1 MPATGI
7 PATMA
12 ASQPMLKPA
21 RVDTTRE
28 LILSLFPPEVHK
40 NASLQHLADLV
51 ETFTRAGT
59 RRARLDALVDLY
71 AWLRGRDTRLPD
83 LKTFAIFP
91 ALNTPEWRRE
101 RVWLAILQTSAEIRD
116 RYLAGI
122 ASILEET
129 DGVSLFAESGMPS
142 DRGLLPEAFDR
153 LFSTLLPAPREETEL
168 AKLFLRLFPTQT
180 EVERF
185 FTLPAEQLNQI
196 IPLIAPVEIPEAW
209 DNPVASLL
217 DAFCLLGARVQG
229 LGLSEKLRT
238 RSNPCP
244 VQQSPFYRLTRAG
257 DVLVDAL
264 RKREGAAS
272 AAQAWKAVVND
283 CRAEMAAI
291 VAHLDARGVNL
302 DIVYAL
308 DVIEK
313 SLARMELISG
323 TLLAQPGPPKLL
335 TALRLMKDVIR
346 GRLNDRSLWSL
357 AHNSFRLLAR
367 QIVEWAGKTGEH
379 YISSNREE
387 YAQMWKAALGGG
399 LLTVGT
405 AAIKLMVTHRGL
417 PPFVE
422 GFLAG
427 LNYAVSFVLMQN
439 FHLALATK
447 QPSMTGATLA
457 HIIQDCRDTSRID
470 ELMTYVQR
478 IFRTQLAAALGNILA
493 VGAGAVVFS
502 ILWKLAVG
510 EPFLPV
516 ETADYAVKSLNPLHS
531 GTIFF
536 AALTG
541 VILWLP
547 SLAGGWIENWAV
559 YHQLPRAIAEHRW
572 GAAVKPETLLRV
584 SDSFSKN
591 IAGWGGSIVLGFMLG
606 MTPVVGHFFGL
617 PLDVRHVTLSTGTM
631 ALGIASRGPEVLGR
645 GALLMAGLGIAVTFV
660 LNLSVSFY
668 LALRLALR
676 AQDVS
681 PSDHLDILRNLWR
694 QFRADPRVFF
704 FPPAQDSPAAPEP
717 TH

>member
-367 QIVEWAGKTGEH
+367 KIVEWAGKTGEH

-427 LNYAVSFVLMQN
+427 LNYAVSFVLMHI

-447 QPSMTGATLA
+447 QPSMTGAALA
-457 HIIQDCRDTSRID
+457 RIIHDSGDASNSN
-470 ELMTYVQR
+470 ELIAYVQR
-478 IFRTQLAAALGNILA
+478 IVRSQLAAALGNILA
-493 VGAGAVVFS
+493 VGAGS
-502 ILWKLAVG
+502 IIFIFAWRAIFRHS
-510 EPFLPV
+510 FLSE
-516 ETADYAVKSLNPLHS
+516 ETAWYNVRALDPIHS
-531 GTIFF
+531 GTIFY
-536 AALTG
+536 AMLTG
-541 VILWLP
+541 LILWLS

-559 YHQLPRAIAEHRW
+559 YHQLPRAIAEHRL
-572 GAAVKPETLLRV
+572 GESLDPEKLARIA
-584 SDSFSKN
+584 DSFSRN
-591 IAGWGGSIVLGFMLG
+591 IAGWSGSIALGFMLG
-606 MTPVVGHFFGL
+606 MTPMIGHFFGL
-617 PLDVRHVTLSTGTM
+617 PLDVRHVTLSSGTL
-631 ALGIASRGPEVLGR
+631 ALGVASLGPGTVGAEALVLASLGIAF
-645 GALLMAGLGIAVTFV
+645 TFV
-660 LNLSVSFY
+660 MNLGVSFY
-668 LALRLALR
+668 LAL
-676 AQDVS
+676 
-681 PSDHLDILRNLWR
+681 
-694 QFRADPRVFF
+694 
-704 FPPAQDSPAAPEP
+704 
-717 TH
+717 

>member
-1 MPATGI
+1 
-7 PATMA
+7 MA
-12 ASQPMLKPA
+12 ASQPIITRA
-21 RVDTTRE
+21 SGVDSTRD
-28 LILSLFPPEVHK
+28 LLLALFPPELQK
-40 NASLQHLADLV
+40 NPSLQHLADRV
-51 ETFTRAGT
+51 ETFARAGT
-59 RRARLDALVDLY
+59 RRTRLDALVNLT
-71 AWLRGRDTRLPD
+71 AWLRTRDTH
-83 LKTFAIFP
+83 IP
-91 ALNTPEWRRE
+91 ALNRESLPSALACSEWRRE
-101 RVWLAILQTSAEIRD
+101 GVWLSVLQSSAEIRD
-116 RYLAGI
+116 RYFAGI
-122 ASILEET
+122 AAILDET
-129 DGVSLFAESGMPS
+129 DGISLFAESGMPS

-153 LFSTLLPAPREETEL
+153 LFNNLLPAPREEAEL
-168 AKLFLRLFPTQT
+168 AKLFLRLFPTQK
-180 EVERF
+180 EVDRF
-185 FTLPAEQLNQI
+185 FSLPPDVLNFVVS
-196 IPLIAPVEIPEAW
+196 LIAPVDIPEAW
-209 DNPVASLL
+209 DVPVASLL

-229 LGLSEKLRT
+229 LGLSEKLRV

-244 VQQSPFYRLTRAG
+244 VQHSPFYRLTRAG
-257 DVLVDAL
+257 DVLVEAL
-264 RKREGAAS
+264 RKKDATAS
-272 AAQAWKAVVND
+272 SAQAWKAVVAE
-283 CRAEMAAI
+283 CRAEMSAI

-313 SLARMELISG
+313 SLSRMELISG
-323 TLLAQPGPPKLL
+323 TLLSHTGPPRLL
-335 TALRLMKDVIR
+335 TALRLTKDVIR
-346 GRLNDRSLWSL
+346 GRLNDRSLRSL

-367 QIVEWAGKTGEH
+367 KIVEWAGKTGEH
-379 YISSNREE
+379 YISSNRAE

-417 PPFVE
+417 PPFIE

-427 LNYAVSFVLMQN
+427 LNYAISFVLLQN

-457 HIIQDCRDTSRID
+457 RIIHNCKDTSKID
-470 ELMTYVQR
+470 ELIGYVQR

-493 VGAGAVVFS
+493 VGAGAIVFS
-502 ILWKLAVG
+502 ILWKFAAG
-510 EPFLPV
+510 TPFLSA
-516 ETADYAVKSLNPLHS
+516 ETGDYAVKSLNPLHS
-531 GTIFF
+531 GTILF

-541 VILWLP
+541 VILWVS
-547 SLAGGWIENWAV
+547 SLAGGWIENWAI

-572 GAAVKPETLLRV
+572 GAALKPETLLRF

-631 ALGIASRGPEVLGR
+631 ALGIASRGPEILGR
-645 GALLMAGLGIAVTFV
+645 GALLWAGLGIAVTFV

-681 PSDHLDILRNLWR
+681 SRDHLEILRNLWR
-694 QFRADPRVFF
+694 QFCATPRDFF
-704 FPPAQDSPAAPEP
+704 FPPPQNSPAETQPS
-717 TH
+717 H

>member
-1 MPATGI
+1 
-7 PATMA
+7 MA
-12 ASQPMLKPA
+12 ATQPMMKTSGE
-21 RVDTTRE
+21 DSTTRE
-28 LILSLFPPEVHK
+28 LVLSLFSPELQK
-40 NASLQHLADLV
+40 NRSLQALADRV

-59 RRARLDALVDLY
+59 RRARLDALVELY
-71 AWLRGRDTRLPD
+71 DWIRARDTSIPSLSNEPAFPD
-83 LKTFAIFP
+83 LNKSD
-91 ALNTPEWRRE
+91 WRRE
-101 RVWLAILQTSAEIRD
+101 RVWLSILQASAEIRD
-116 RYLAGI
+116 RYLAGV
-122 ASILEET
+122 AAILEET
-129 DGVSLFAESGMPS
+129 DGISLFAESGLPS
-142 DRGLLPEAFDR
+142 DRGLLPEAVDR
-153 LFSTLLPAPREETEL
+153 LFSNLLPAPREETEL
-168 AKLFLRLFPTQT
+168 AKLFLRLFPTQA

-185 FTLPAEQLNQI
+185 FSVPADQLNATI
-196 IPLIAPVEIPEAW
+196 SLLTPIEIPEAW
-209 DNPVASLL
+209 EKPVASLL
-217 DAFCLLGARVQG
+217 EAFCLLGARVQG
-229 LGLSEKLRT
+229 LGLSEKLRV

-257 DVLVDAL
+257 DVLVESL
-264 RKREGAAS
+264 REKNGTAA
-272 AAQAWKAVVND
+272 AAQAWKAVVAE
-283 CRAEMAAI
+283 CRAEMSAI

-335 TALRLMKDVIR
+335 TALRLTKDVIR
-346 GRLNDRSLWSL
+346 GRINDRSLWSL
-357 AHNSFRLLAR
+357 VHNSFRLLAR
-367 QIVEWAGKTGEH
+367 KIVEWAGRTGEH

-387 YAQMWKAALGGG
+387 YIQMWKAALGGG

-405 AAIKLMVTHRGL
+405 AAIKLMVTHRDL

-457 HIIQDCRDTSRID
+457 KIIKDCRDTSKVD
-470 ELMTYVQR
+470 ELITYVQR
-478 IFRTQLAAALGNILA
+478 IFRTQLAAALGNIIA
-493 VGAGAVVFS
+493 VGCGAVVFS
-502 ILWKLAVG
+502 IVWRLLVG
-510 EPFLPV
+510 SPFLSA
-516 ETADYAVKSLNPLHS
+516 ETADYAVKSLNPLRS

-541 VILWLP
+541 LILWLS

-572 GAAVKPETLLRV
+572 GAFLKPETLLRF
-584 SDSFSKN
+584 SDSFAKN

-606 MTPVVGHFFGL
+606 MTPTFGHFFGL
-617 PLDVRHVTLSTGTM
+617 PLDVRHVTLSTGTV

-645 GALLMAGLGIAVTFV
+645 GALLMAAFGIAVTFV

-681 PSDHLDILRNLWR
+681 PSDHLEILRNLWR
-694 QFRADPRVFF
+694 NFHARPRDFF
-704 FPPAQDSPAAPEP
+704 FPPAADPASPEIPQQP
-717 TH
+717 VH

>member
-1 MPATGI
+1 MKTR
-7 PATMA
+7 
-12 ASQPMLKPA
+12 AS
-21 RVDTTRE
+21 RVDSTRN
-28 LILSLFPPEVHK
+28 LVLSLFPPRAQK
-40 NASLQHLADLV
+40 NPLLQQFADLV

-59 RRARLDALVDLY
+59 RRARVDALVKLT
-71 AWLRGRDTRLPD
+71 AWLRTRDARIPTFKSEPLP
-83 LKTFAIFP
+83 P
-91 ALNTPEWRRE
+91 ALACSAWRRE
-101 RVWLAILQTSAEIRD
+101 GVWLSVLRSSDEIRD
-116 RYLAGI
+116 RYYAGI
-122 ASILEET
+122 ASILDET
-129 DGVSLFAESGMPS
+129 DGISLFAESGMPS

-153 LFSTLLPAPREETEL
+153 LFNNILPAPREEAEL
-168 AKLFLRLFPTQT
+168 AKLFLQLFPTQK
-180 EVERF
+180 EVDRF
-185 FTLPAEQLNQI
+185 FSLPPDALNYVVS
-196 IPLIAPVEIPEAW
+196 LIAPVNIPEAW
-209 DNPVASLL
+209 DVPVASLL

-229 LGLSEKLRT
+229 LGLSEKLRL
-238 RSNPCP
+238 RSNPCA
-244 VQQSPFYRLTRAG
+244 VQQSPFYLLTRAG
-257 DVLVDAL
+257 DDLVEAL
-264 RKREGAAS
+264 RKKDGAAA
-272 AAQAWKAVVND
+272 AAQAWKAVVAE
-283 CRAEMAAI
+283 CRAEMSAI

-313 SLARMELISG
+313 SLSRMELISG
-323 TLLAQPGPPKLL
+323 TLLSQPGPSQLL

-346 GRLNDRSLWSL
+346 GRLNDRSLLSL

-367 QIVEWAGKTGEH
+367 KIVEWAGKTGEH
-379 YISSNREE
+379 YISSNRAE

-417 PPFVE
+417 PPFIE

-427 LNYAVSFVLMQN
+427 LNYAISFVLMQN

-457 HIIQDCRDTSRID
+457 RIIHNCRDTSKVD
-470 ELMTYVQR
+470 ELIAYVQR
-478 IFRTQLAAALGNILA
+478 IFRTQLAAALGNIIA

-510 EPFLPV
+510 RSFLSA
-516 ETADYAVKSLNPLHS
+516 ETSDYAVKSLNPLRS
-531 GTIFF
+531 GTILF

-541 VILWLP
+541 VILWLS
-547 SLAGGWIENWAV
+547 SLAGGWIENWAI
-559 YHQLPRAIAEHRW
+559 YHQLPRAIAEHGW
-572 GAAVKPETLLRV
+572 GAKLKPETLLRF

-606 MTPVVGHFFGL
+606 MTPVVGHFFGV

-631 ALGIASRGPEVLGR
+631 ALGIASRGPEILGR
-645 GALLMAGLGIAVTFV
+645 GALIWASLGIAVTFV

-681 PSDHLDILRNLWR
+681 RRDHLEILRNLWR
-694 QFRADPRVFF
+694 QFRATPRDFF
-704 FPPAQDSPAAPEP
+704 FPPAQAPPAQTQPS
-717 TH
+717 H

>member
-1 MPATGI
+1 
-7 PATMA
+7 MA
-12 ASQPMLKPA
+12 ASQPIREPI
-21 RVDTTRE
+21 RVDTTRD
-28 LILSLFPPEVHK
+28 LLLSLFPRDAQK
-40 NASLQHLADLV
+40 NASLQQLADRV

-71 AWLRGRDTRLPD
+71 FWLRENDSRIPELSSAAIPPD
-83 LKTFAIFP
+83 LQSVA
-91 ALNTPEWRRE
+91 WRRE
-101 RVWLAILQTSAEIRD
+101 RVWLSILQTSSEIRD
-116 RYLAGI
+116 RYLGGI
-122 ASILEET
+122 VSILDDT
-129 DGVSLFAESGMPS
+129 DGVSLFAEAGMPS
-142 DRGLLPEAFDR
+142 DRGMLPEAFDR
-153 LFSTLLPAPREETEL
+153 LFNTLLPAPREEAEL
-168 AKLFLRLFPTQT
+168 AKLFLRLFPTEK

-185 FTLPAEQLNQI
+185 FSLPPDQLNKI
-196 IPLIAPVEIPEAW
+196 VTLLAPVEIAEAW
-209 DNPVASLL
+209 DRPVASLL

-229 LGLSEKLRT
+229 LGLSEKLRI
-238 RSNPCP
+238 RSRPRP
-244 VQQSPFYRLTRAG
+244 VMESPFYLLTRTG
-257 DVLVDAL
+257 DAL
-264 RKREGAAS
+264 VEALRTKNGKAA
-272 AAQAWKAVVND
+272 AAQTWKAVVAD
-283 CRAEMAAI
+283 CRAEIATI

-335 TALRLMKDVIR
+335 TALRLTKDVIR
-346 GRLNDRSLWSL
+346 GRINDRSIWNLI
-357 AHNSFRLLAR
+357 HNSFRLLAR
-367 QIVEWAGKTGEH
+367 KIVEWAGKTGEH
-379 YISSNREE
+379 YISSSREE
-387 YAQMWKAALGGG
+387 YTQMWKAALGGG

-417 PPFVE
+417 PPFIE

-457 HIIQDCRDTSRID
+457 RIIHNCQDTSKSD
-470 ELMTYVQR
+470 ELISYVQR
-478 IFRTQLAAALGNILA
+478 IFRTQLAAALGNIIA

-502 ILWKLAVG
+502 LLWKLSFG
-510 EPFLPV
+510 ESFLDSQ
-516 ETADYAVKSLNPLHS
+516 TADYAVKSLNPLHS
-531 GTIFF
+531 GTIFY

-541 VILWLP
+541 VILWLS

-572 GAAVKPETLLRV
+572 GSALKPETLLRF
-584 SDSFSKN
+584 SENFSKN

-606 MTPVVGHFFGL
+606 MTPVFGHFFGL
-617 PLDVRHVTLSTGTM
+617 PLDVRHVTLSTGTV
-631 ALGIASRGPEVLGR
+631 ALGITSRGPEVLGR
-645 GALLMAGLGIAVTFV
+645 GAILWAAMGIAVTFV

-681 PSDHLDILRNLWR
+681 SKDHLAILRNLWHQLR
-694 QFRADPRVFF
+694 TSPRDFF
-704 FPPAQDSPAAPEP
+704 FPPAEDSPAQPQP
-717 TH
+717 SH

>member
-1 MPATGI
+1 
-7 PATMA
+7 MA
-12 ASQPMLKPA
+12 ATQPIIQTTH
-21 RVDTTRE
+21 VDSTRD
-28 LILSLFPPEVHK
+28 LVLSLFPPEVRK
-40 NASLQHLADLV
+40 NASLQGLADRV
-51 ETFTRAGT
+51 ETFTHAGT
-59 RRARLDALVDLY
+59 RRARLDAVVDLY
-71 AWLRGRDTRLPD
+71 SWLRERDSRIPQLATTPAFSD
-83 LKTFAIFP
+83 LEGSKWA
-91 ALNTPEWRRE
+91 RE
-101 RVWLAILQTSAEIRD
+101 SVWLSILQTSEEIRD
-116 RYLAGI
+116 RYFAGV
-122 ASILEET
+122 AAILDET
-129 DGVSLFAESGMPS
+129 DGVSLFAQSGMPS
-142 DRGLLPEAFDR
+142 DRGLLPEAIDR
-153 LFSTLLPAPREETEL
+153 LFSILLPAPREEAEL

-180 EVERF
+180 EVDRF
-185 FTLPAEQLNQI
+185 FSRPPDHLNAV
-196 IPLIAPVEIPEAW
+196 IALFAPIDIPEAW
-209 DNPVASLL
+209 DKPVASLL

-229 LGLSEKLRT
+229 LGLSEKVRV
-238 RSNPCP
+238 RSNSCP

-257 DVLVDAL
+257 DFLVDAL
-264 RKREGAAS
+264 RKQDGTAA
-272 AAQAWKAVVND
+272 AAQAWKAVVAE
-283 CRAEMAAI
+283 CRAEMSAV

-308 DVIEK
+308 DVMEK
-313 SLARMELISG
+313 SLARMQLISG

-335 TALRLMKDVIR
+335 TALRLTKDVIR
-346 GRLNDRSLWSL
+346 GRINDRSLWSL

-367 QIVEWAGKTGEH
+367 KIVEWAGKTGEH

-405 AAIKLMVTHRGL
+405 AAIKLMVTHRGW

-439 FHLALATK
+439 YHLALATK

-457 HIIQDCRDTSRID
+457 RIIQNCQDSSKID
-470 ELMTYVQR
+470 ELITYVQR

-493 VGAGAVVFS
+493 VGAGAIVFS
-502 ILWKLAVG
+502 VIWNFLVG
-510 EPFLPV
+510 SPFLSA
-516 ETADYAVKSLNPLHS
+516 ETAEYAVLSMNPLRS
-531 GTIFF
+531 GTIFY

-541 VILWLP
+541 FILWLS

-559 YHQLPRAIAEHRW
+559 YHQLPKALAEHHW
-572 GAAVKPETLLRV
+572 GAALKPETLLKF
-584 SDSFSKN
+584 SDTFSKN

-606 MTPVVGHFFGL
+606 MTPTVGHFFGL

-645 GALLMAGLGIAVTFV
+645 GVLLMASLGIAVTFV

-681 PSDHLDILRNLWR
+681 RSDHLDILRNLWR
-694 QFRADPRVFF
+694 RFRARPRDFF
-704 FPPAQDSPAAPEP
+704 FPPAQDSTAQIEP
-717 TH
+717 SPH